1 MSDMNSVT
9 ANGTPEAAGQP
20 LPASLGHFGRL
31 AAAVAGDEQQQQ
43 HKTADSLPE
52 KELPRGDSPEPL
64 RVRSPAS
71 LKEPPPSAAAEQ
83 QRFSHEPWNWKL
95 GEREQAD
102 DAAEAVASCDR
113 QLLPSDVASCDQVEE
128 EEAAG
133 KREGDKLEHR
143 GPQEQ
148 QNMSE
153 SLVA

>member
-9 ANGTPEAAGQP
+9 ANGTTPEAAGQP

-31 AAAVAGDEQQQQ
+31 AAAVAADEQQQRNA
-43 HKTADSLPE
+43 ADPLPE
-52 KELPRGDSPEPL
+52 KELPGGDSPEPL

-71 LKEPPPSAAAEQ
+71 LKEPPPPPAAAEQ

-102 DAAEAVASCDR
+102 DAEAVASCDQQ
-113 QLLPSDVASCDQVEE
+113 QLGVASCDQVEE
-128 EEAAG
+128 EG

-148 QNMSE
+148 NMSE